1 MSSLIANRK
10 ALIYAEVYSRSMG
23 ADFRVWPQG
32 RVEIWKVSDENIE
45 GYWDTYPDYEDCYE
59 EILAAGMDVFLPND
73 LF

>member
-10 ALIYAEVYSRSMG
+10 ALLRAGVDSRSRG
-23 ADFRVWPQG
+23 ADIRVWPEG
-32 RVEIWKVSDENIE
+32 RVEIWKVMDENIG